1 MKMWNYLSK
10 IRKIG
15 VQVLIGVYSHM
26 TIISLS
32 IDPAKNDE
40 MVNKNRLPEIEDRL
54 VTKHT
59 PFSDL

>member
-1 MKMWNYLSK
+1 
-10 IRKIG
+10 
-15 VQVLIGVYSHM
+15 VLIGVYSHM